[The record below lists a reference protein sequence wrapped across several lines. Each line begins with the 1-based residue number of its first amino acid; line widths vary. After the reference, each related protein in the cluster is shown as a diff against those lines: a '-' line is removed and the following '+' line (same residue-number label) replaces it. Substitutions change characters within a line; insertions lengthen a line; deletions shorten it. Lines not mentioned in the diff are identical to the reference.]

1 MQISLHLKLDLRLTS
16 LNSLEARVRPPNF
29 SIPLCE
35 ADHYGNQQ
43 SHFGMVTSNRISK
56 RTMLP
61 RSLFDGY
68 RIIPYKLA
76 YKNPPSI

>member
-1 MQISLHLKLDLRLTS
+1 MQISLHLKLDLPLTS

-43 SHFGMVTSNRISK
+43 SHFEAHYASQIALR
-56 RTMLP
+56 RLP
-61 RSLFDGY
+61 Y
-68 RIIPYKLA
+68 YPV
-76 YKNPPSI
+76 